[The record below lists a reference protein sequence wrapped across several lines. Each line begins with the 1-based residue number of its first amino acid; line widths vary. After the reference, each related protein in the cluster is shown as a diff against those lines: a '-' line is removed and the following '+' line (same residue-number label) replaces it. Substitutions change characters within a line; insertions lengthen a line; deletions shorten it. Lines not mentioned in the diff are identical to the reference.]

1 VLTHDPNRNVRV
13 MAAVQ
18 MEPATPADLSEA
30 HALVARLIAPPIA
43 SLEAMQAA
51 HAHTGA
57 AVYVHREKGRIS
69 AVAGELPLTHMG
81 FEKLISGR
89 FDALDPHPDDL
100 ARPGEA
106 VVAFYCW
113 GCAGDTRRGA
123 AAGVR
128 AVVHARHAIYADVPF
143 FTRAGKPLGASEAD
157 GSKGGHAATR
167 RFACIDYPGQP
178 GLIFSPAAARTGR
191 SVAA

>member
-1 VLTHDPNRNVRV
+1 

-18 MEPATPADLSEA
+18 MEPAEPADLAEA

-43 SLEAMQAA
+43 SLEAMRAA

-57 AVYVHREKGRIS
+57 AVYVHREGGRIS
-69 AVAGELPLTHMG
+69 AVAGELPLTETG
-81 FEKLISGR
+81 FAKLTSGR
-89 FDALDPHPDDL
+89 FNALSPEPEDL
-100 ARPGEA
+100 ARPGQTVA
-106 VVAFYCW
+106 AFYCW

-128 AVVHARHAIYADVPF
+128 AGVHARPAIYAEVPC
-143 FTRAGKPLGASEAD
+143 FTRAGKPLGAAEED

-167 RFACIDYPGQP
+167 RFACVDYPGQP
-178 GLIFSPAAARTGR
+178 GLIFSPSAPSVGR